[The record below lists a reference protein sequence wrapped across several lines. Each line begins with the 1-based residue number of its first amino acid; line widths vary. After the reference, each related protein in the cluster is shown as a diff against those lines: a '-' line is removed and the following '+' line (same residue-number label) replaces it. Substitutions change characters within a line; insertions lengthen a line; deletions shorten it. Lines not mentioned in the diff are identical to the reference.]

1 MKTRQTKTSLTVVH
15 AFGRECIGLL
25 VIARSSRCFAGQK
38 AVLYAHRWR
47 GPGHRSQEHFL
58 SDVGPGLCPSFTVLA
73 VCRVGQCSCVRVQ
86 PQLRLCSCIVACTIP
101 AGIVHPLVHVD
112 VAIHRCIS
120 HCFSKCCGSG
130 FRDLVGTSCAA
141 VTTADEGLSI
151 SNCTPPPPMLTSVH
165 TEQPRIKQSSGRRS
179 G

>member
-1 MKTRQTKTSLTVVH
+1 MEVARSCVFAPPQTTKPMGCAAPDRASYLMKTRQTKTSLTVVH

-73 VCRVGQCSCVRVQ
+73 SAELDNAPAYESSHNCAFAPALSRARSQQGSCTRWCTWTL
-86 PQLRLCSCIVACTIP
+86 PFTDASATASANAVA
-101 AGIVHPLVHVD
+101 
-112 VAIHRCIS
+112 VASEIS
-120 HCFSKCCGSG
+120 
-130 FRDLVGTSCAA
+130 
-141 VTTADEGLSI
+141 
-151 SNCTPPPPMLTSVH
+151 
-165 TEQPRIKQSSGRRS
+165 
-179 G
+179 